1 MSLYAPLHA
10 SSALFVA
17 LFTCFPQDSGDNFI
31 KISTD
36 CIVAMASD
44 VTLGS
49 ATFVSDSCGAA
60 GIVEVLCAGV
70 AARLSSGDADAGVC
84 TSMLR
89 CLQLLVHHHLSNQ
102 GRLCACGGLA
112 TITQYI
118 VMRNSVHQSSESMR
132 WAVAI
137 VASVSSSSRAGFD
150 AAVSCGSLDAVF
162 MAGALCSAL
171 TQEAIA
177 GCIFDMVCSS
187 AHVAAAVKRQCDEED
202 VDHIQPFSLLL
213 QSSHPDVRRV
223 AHTIVTRLGKKLDDG
238 AQLRSRSSRPPASQR
253 WK

>member
-1 MSLYAPLHA
+1 MSLHAPLRA
-10 SSALFVA
+10 SSLFFVA
-17 LFTCFPQDSGDNFI
+17 LFTCFTQDSSDNFI
-31 KISTD
+31 NLSTN
-36 CIVAMASD
+36 CIVAMSSD
-44 VTLGS
+44 VTLGN

-60 GIVEVLCAGV
+60 GIVEVLCAGI
-70 AARLSSGDADAGVC
+70 AARLSSGHADAAVC

-112 TITQYI
+112 TVTHYI
-118 VMRNSVHQSSESMR
+118 VMCNSVHQSSESMR

-162 MAGALCSAL
+162 LAGALCSAH

-213 QSSHPDVRRV
+213 QSTHPDVRRV
-223 AHTIVTRLGKKLDDG
+223 AHTIVTRLGKKVDDG
-238 AQLRSRSSRPPASQR
+238 AQLRARSSRSPPSQR